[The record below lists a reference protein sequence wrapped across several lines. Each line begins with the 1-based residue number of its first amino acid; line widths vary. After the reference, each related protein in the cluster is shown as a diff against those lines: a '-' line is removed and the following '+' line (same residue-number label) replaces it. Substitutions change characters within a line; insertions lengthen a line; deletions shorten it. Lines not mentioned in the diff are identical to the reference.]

1 MQPLLLGSQMFD
13 LLYALPLVIAI
24 SLVYS
29 GTRYEDM
36 PDICWR
42 ALRMGLWTVFFLSLF
57 FVALLLISW
66 WL

>member
-1 MQPLLLGSQMFD
+1 MRPFLLAAHMGD
-13 LLYALPLVIAI
+13 LWLALPLVIAI

-36 PDICWR
+36 HEILWR
-42 ALRMGLWTVFFLSLF
+42 ALRMGLWTVFFLVLF
-57 FVALLLISW
+57 FVLLLLISW